1 MDITWVSTDQDREAR
16 DRLLARAGL
25 AADGDVTR
33 SVLLYDGDM
42 AVGTASRK
50 GNVLKWFAINPS
62 YQGQGLVGVLL
73 TPLVTDAI
81 ASGISRLFFVTKP
94 GNVVLFRP
102 FGFFLIAETSRMALM
117 ENRKDG
123 LSSKWSLRLLS

>member
-50 GNVLKWFAINPS
+50 DNVLKWFAINPS

-94 GNVVLFRP
+94 GNVVLFRS